1 MSNIDMLKNVC
12 EEHRTD
18 TGYSRYQAR
27 VNILTSLPLMSQL
40 EIALEES
47 SLFNDLL
54 DIRNLINELYYMPQ
68 NDIVGYIKTKLLMKE
83 GETLED
89 IIQDLESTLC
99 ISIPPITEEDV
110 KNIYIKSDKYLNQG
124 KLL

>member
-1 MSNIDMLKNVC
+1 
-12 EEHRTD
+12 
-18 TGYSRYQAR
+18 
-27 VNILTSLPLMSQL
+27 
-40 EIALEES
+40 
-47 SLFNDLL
+47 
-54 DIRNLINELYYMPQ
+54 MPQ